1 MKKFLLPLFALLLLT
16 ACEKE
21 RAGPVGAEADT
32 AIDFRGLKAESFG
45 GNVDPGSTAAYTAL
59 IDGGYL
65 VSWLGACRRSA
76 DEARARKYCSGQGVE
91 EGT

>member
-45 GNVDPGSTAAYTAL
+45 GNVDPGSTAAYSAL
-59 IDGGYL
+59 IDGGSSGFNAL
-65 VSWLGACRRSA
+65 LGGGRRTDGSFNSPPPLSA
-76 DEARARKYCSGQGVE
+76 IALHS
-91 EGT
+91 